1 MLRIWGLCCAVRS
14 ISDGFHRQYYF
25 PYYKGSGITTSAEVA
40 VEKRVGGDSFAGVCD
55 DGRVGVSLIFYR
67 TECRTVSERA
77 DIESGI
83 GAGRQHDIYGTF
95 DRGNDP
101 VPNSSQ

>member
-1 MLRIWGLCCAVRS
+1 M
-14 ISDGFHRQYYF
+14 
-25 PYYKGSGITTSAEVA
+25 
-40 VEKRVGGDSFAGVCD
+40 EKRVGGDSFAGVCD
-55 DGRVGVSLIFYR
+55 DGRVGVSLIFY
-67 TECRTVSERA
+67 VQNAVQYQQRA